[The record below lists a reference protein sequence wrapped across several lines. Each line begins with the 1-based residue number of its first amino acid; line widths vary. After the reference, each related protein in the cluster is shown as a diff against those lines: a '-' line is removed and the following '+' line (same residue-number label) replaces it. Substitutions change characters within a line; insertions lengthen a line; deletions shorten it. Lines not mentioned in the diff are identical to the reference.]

1 MGGGKMREDIE
12 LLIIGAGPAGLSAA
26 IEAAKYGTDVLVVDE
41 NSKPGGQLFKQIHKF
56 FGSRR
61 HQAGVRGVDI
71 GTELLD
77 EVQKLGVEVM
87 LDTVAYGIYPN
98 DEGVALAVNG
108 EQGMIVH
115 PKKII
120 MATGASENPL
130 AFPGWTLPGVVGAGA
145 IQTMINVHRVSP
157 GKRILMIGSGNVG
170 LIVTY
175 QLLQSG
181 ADVAGIVEAA
191 PNIGG
196 YGVHSAKV
204 RRAGVPIYTGH
215 TVLQA
220 VPNEDKSGVKGAV
233 IAKVDERF
241 QPIEGTEEFI
251 EADCIAIAVG
261 LTADIALP
269 SMAGVEFTNIGRLG
283 GQIPLHDRDLM
294 TTQEGIYV
302 AGDSSGVEEASSAI
316 EEGKLAGIAVAEAL
330 GKIDK
335 ETAADAKAKVWK
347 SLNQLRT
354 GPFGN
359 VRAESKEEIIRQ
371 MDEWKVRNNAC

>member
-1 MGGGKMREDIE
+1 MKDVFDI
-12 LLIIGAGPAGLSAA
+12 LIIGAGPAGLSAA
-26 IEAAKYGTDVLVVDE
+26 IEAAKYGAEVLVVDE

-61 HQAGVRGVDI
+61 HKAGGRGIDI
-71 GTELLD
+71 GTELLE
-77 EVQKLGVEVM
+77 EVEKLGVEVM

-108 EQGMIVH
+108 EKGMIVH
-115 PKKII
+115 PKKVI

-145 IQTMINVHRVSP
+145 IQTMINVHRVPVGS
-157 GKRILMIGSGNVG
+157 KVLMIGSGNVG

-191 PNIGG
+191 PTVGG

-204 RRAGVPIYTGH
+204 RRAGVPMYTGH
-215 TVLQA
+215 TVLKA
-220 VPNEDKSGVKGAV
+220 VPNEDLSGVKGAI
-233 IAKVDERF
+233 IAEVDEKF
-241 QPIEGTEEFI
+241 QPIKGTEQFI
-251 EADCIAIAVG
+251 ECDTIGIAVG
-261 LTADIALP
+261 LTPDIGLP
-269 SMAGVEFTNIGRLG
+269 SMADVTFINAGRLG
-283 GQIPLHDRDLM
+283 AQVPMHDRDMM
-294 TTQEGIYV
+294 TTKDGIYV
-302 AGDSSGVEEASSAI
+302 AGDSAGVEEASSAI
-316 EEGKLAGIAVAEAL
+316 EEGKLAGIAAAAAL
-330 GKIDK
+330 GKIDE
-335 ETAADAKAKVWK
+335 ETAREAKANVWN

-354 GPFGN
+354 GPFGSG
-359 VRAESKEEIIRQ
+359 RAEAKEEIIRE

>member
-1 MGGGKMREDIE
+1 MREDIE

-71 GTELLD
+71 GTELLE

-191 PNIGG
+191 PKIGG

-233 IAKVDERF
+233 IARVDERF
-241 QPIEGTEEFI
+241 QPIEGTEQFI

-283 GQIPLHDRDLM
+283 GQIPLHDRNLM

-316 EEGKLAGIAVAEAL
+316 EEGKLAGIAAAEAL

-354 GPFGN
+354 GPFGD

>member
-1 MGGGKMREDIE
+1 MREDIE

-71 GTELLD
+71 GTELLE

-191 PNIGG
+191 PRIGG

-220 VPNEDKSGVKGAV
+220 VPNEDKSGVKGAI

-241 QPIEGTEEFI
+241 QPIEGTEQFI

-283 GQIPLHDRDLM
+283 GQIPLHDRNLM
-294 TTQEGIYV
+294 TTEDGIYV

-316 EEGKLAGIAVAEAL
+316 EEGKLAGIAAAEAL
-330 GKIDK
+330 GKIDE

-354 GPFGN
+354 GPFGD

>member
-1 MGGGKMREDIE
+1 MREDIE

-108 EQGMIVH
+108 ERGMIVH

-157 GKRILMIGSGNVG
+157 GKKILMIGSGNVG

-191 PNIGG
+191 PKIGG

-283 GQIPLHDRDLM
+283 GLIPLHDRELM

-316 EEGKLAGIAVAEAL
+316 EEGKLAGIAAAEAL
-330 GKIDK
+330 GRIDK

-354 GPFGN
+354 GPFGD

>member
-1 MGGGKMREDIE
+1 MNKEVEI
-12 LLIIGAGPAGLSAA
+12 LIIGAGSAGLSAA
-26 IEAAKYGTDVLVVDE
+26 IEAAKYGAEVLVVDE
-41 NSKPGGQLFKQIHKF
+41 NNKPGGQLFKQIHKF

-61 HQAGVRGVDI
+61 HQAGVRGMDI
-71 GTELLD
+71 GTELLE

-87 LDTVAYGIYPN
+87 LNTVAYGIYPN
-98 DEGVALAVNG
+98 GEGVALAVNG
-108 EQGMIVH
+108 ETGMIVH

-145 IQTMINVHRVSP
+145 IQTMINVHRVP
-157 GKRILMIGSGNVG
+157 VGKKVLMIGSGNVG

-181 ADVAGIVEAA
+181 TEVAGIVEAA
-191 PNIGG
+191 PKVGG

-215 TVLQA
+215 TVLEA
-220 VPNEDKSGVKGAV
+220 VPNDDMTGVKGAV
-233 IAKVDERF
+233 IAEVDEKF
-241 QPIEGTEEFI
+241 QPIKGTEQFV
-251 EADCIAIAVG
+251 EADCIGIAVG
-261 LTADIALP
+261 LTPDLALM
-269 SMAGVEFTNIGRLG
+269 SMAGVAFTNIGRLG
-283 GQIPLHDRDLM
+283 GQVPLHDRNLM
-294 TTQEGIYV
+294 TTEDGVYV

-316 EEGKLAGIAVAEAL
+316 EEGKLAGIAAAEAL
-330 GKIDK
+330 GKIDAA
-335 ETAADAKAKVWK
+335 TAEEAKQKVWN

-354 GPFGN
+354 GPFGA

-371 MDEWKVRNNAC
+371 MDEWKVKKNAN